1 MSKRRLKQNP
11 GQQKA
16 KRAPQP
22 IANDIA
28 TCKVDTVSPVSVG
41 ASKTSAERLGQDTKD
56 INTVYLNAIIP
67 IISLVLF
74 VISLIVA
81 GLALH
86 PAFQQAKSAQEAN
99 DRAAG
104 RLPANAKILGVIPS
118 IENVKHL
125 FMPMD
130 PPPLDVYTGKPIGIP
145 LFRDLRTLCQT
156 NPRLHVKNTGN
167 QTIGAVR
174 IEVEEKSVTP
184 FGPGDQILIPDP
196 SDPKKP
202 SVIRY
207 KPTLDPTVS
216 DNCDLGE
223 KLKPGDEA
231 IIPIWRP
238 LIRAMLK
245 AQKVKS
251 QSGQYKGTFDVRC
264 YVQGLNTPAFDRAEG
279 SAPLGF
285 VWSAEG
291 FTEEGFK
298 RIQDRPT
305 VVKVLNKNQ
314 DPAKAMPLEISL

>member
-41 ASKTSAERLGQDTKD
+41 ASKTSAELLGQDTKH
-56 INTVYLNAIIP
+56 IKTTHSNTVIATS
-67 IISLVLF
+67 SLVLS

-81 GLALH
+81 GLALY
-86 PAFQQAKSAQEAN
+86 PSFQQAKSAQEAN

-104 RLPANAKILGVIPS
+104 RLPASAKILGVIPS
-118 IENVKHL
+118 IEKLKQL
-125 FMPMD
+125 FIPLD
-130 PPPLDVYTGKPIGIP
+130 PPMLDVYTRKPTSVP
-145 LFRDLRTLCQT
+145 RFRDLRALCQT
-156 NPRLHVKNTGN
+156 NPRLHVKNTGD

-174 IEVEEKSVTP
+174 IEVEEKSVMP
-184 FGPGDQILIPDP
+184 FGPGDQITIPDP

-202 SVIRY
+202 AVIRY
-207 KPTLDPTVS
+207 KPLLDPTVG

-251 QSGQYKGTFDVRC
+251 QSGQYKGTFEVRC
-264 YVQGLNTPAFDRAEG
+264 YVQGVNTPAFDSAEG
-279 SAPLGF
+279 SVPLGF

-298 RIQDRPT
+298 RIQHTPS
-305 VVKVLNKNQ
+305 VVKVLKKNQ
-314 DPAKAMPLEISL
+314 DPAKAMVLEIAL